1 MYAARL
7 LQTIKLYIK
16 LMKKLHLIP
25 LLLLFLTISISKAD
39 SPLTSTPISDAYTD
53 LDIVV
58 KAQKKSKMTIQFAK
72 FLHSSKNDID
82 EKAAVINAISWTFEG
97 ENNAELYAKY
107 TFGKKLDEL
116 DLSTLKGDDLF
127 CLGYLQALDDYF
139 NPQKSLPY
147 FEEAVKKNSTSFT
160 VSLIYTLAKAQNI
173 MDDADWCKIWDM
185 TYQVLNDKSLYRDL
199 REAAIKIIKDYMIL
213 YKC

>member
-1 MYAARL
+1 
-7 LQTIKLYIK
+7 
-16 LMKKLHLIP
+16 MKKLHLIP

-58 KAQKKSKMTIQFAK
+58 KAQNKSKMTIKFAK

-82 EKAAVINAISWTFEG
+82 EKAAVINAIGWSFEG
-97 ENNAELYAKY
+97 ESNAELYAKY
-107 TFGKKLDEL
+107 TFGKKLEEL
-116 DLSTLKGDDLF
+116 DLSVLKGDDLF

-139 NPQKSLPY
+139 HPEKSLPY
-147 FEEAVKKNSTSFT
+147 FEKAVEKNSTSLT
-160 VSLIYTLAKAQNI
+160 VSLIYTLAEAQNI
-173 MDDADWCKIWDM
+173 MDEGDWCKIWEM
-185 TYQVLNDKSLYRDL
+185 TYQVLNDKSLFRDL